1 MQVRSAW
8 SFPCINVIAFGPVT
22 LKVHMGRNWMRLL
35 KAGASARVPAIT
47 AVLVAL
53 ASSAFAQPAPSMTG
67 RDVQVVARALGFLQ
81 PPPSGDAW
89 VAVVFSS
96 DSTASRHDA
105 ERIAALFGDGV
116 RIGSAMLRARPVG
129 ADAMARAGGPSALIA
144 AAGAP
149 MDIVMAA
156 ARSGRVACITAAR
169 EQVEAGQCTIWVRS
183 EPRVEIVVNQAAA
196 RSCGLDFAAA
206 FRMMVREI

>member
-1 MQVRSAW
+1 
-8 SFPCINVIAFGPVT
+8 
-22 LKVHMGRNWMRLL
+22 
-35 KAGASARVPAIT
+35 
-47 AVLVAL
+47 
-53 ASSAFAQPAPSMTG
+53 MTG

-81 PPPSGDAW
+81 PPPSGDTW
-89 VAVVFSS
+89 IAVVFSP
-96 DSTASRHDA
+96 DSAPSRQDA
-105 ERIAALFGDGV
+105 ERIAALFGDGM
-116 RIGSAMLRARPVG
+116 RIGGATLRARPIG
-129 ADAMARAGGPSALIA
+129 ADALTGASAPSALIA

-156 ARSGRVACITAAR
+156 ARLGHIACITAVR
-169 EQVEAGQCTIWVRS
+169 EQVEAGRCTIWIRS

>member
-1 MQVRSAW
+1 
-8 SFPCINVIAFGPVT
+8 
-22 LKVHMGRNWMRLL
+22 
-35 KAGASARVPAIT
+35 
-47 AVLVAL
+47 
-53 ASSAFAQPAPSMTG
+53 MTG

-81 PPPSGDAW
+81 PPPSGDTW
-89 VAVVFSS
+89 VAVVFSPS
-96 DSTASRHDA
+96 STASRHDA
-105 ERIAALFGDGV
+105 ERIVALFGDGV
-116 RIGSAMLRARPVG
+116 RIGGAVLRARPVG
-129 ADAMARAGGPSALIA
+129 ADALTRAGGPSALIA

-149 MDIVMAA
+149 MDAVMAA

-169 EQVEAGQCTIWVRS
+169 EQVEAGQCTMWVRS

>member
-1 MQVRSAW
+1 MGS
-8 SFPCINVIAFGPVT
+8 
-22 LKVHMGRNWMRLL
+22 LKMR
-35 KAGASARVPAIT
+35 AYAQGPAIISVF
-47 AVLVAL
+47 AALV
-53 ASSAFAQPAPSMTG
+53 SSAFAQPAPSMTG

-81 PPPSGDAW
+81 PPPAGDTW
-89 VAVVFSS
+89 IAVVFSP
-96 DSTASRHDA
+96 DNPASRHDA

-116 RIGSAMLRARPVG
+116 PIGGATLHARPVG
-129 ADAMARAGGPSALIA
+129 ADALARAGGPSALIA

-156 ARSGRVACITAAR
+156 ARSGRIACITAAR
-169 EQVEAGQCTIWVRS
+169 EQVEAGRCTIWVRS
-183 EPRVEIVVNQAAA
+183 EPRVVIVVNQAVA